1 LGRLSRPAIPNLPV
15 PPRTSHWPAKAEP
28 GAGLRAPLADEA
40 SCDGELGRQRGEQ
53 ICRGEIHLI
62 SQSHTGCVPRE
73 ARAKAEVTD
82 DKGASDALL
91 QEADTW
97 ERMADWEDKSNPP
110 PQNSRLKFRTLPVV
124 RPPHRTVSVPVD
136 ASQPAKPARGQKS
149 GMASGKLAG
158 CPIEDSALASTE
170 ATFPGWRR
178 KLLLPKPN

>member
-1 LGRLSRPAIPNLPV
+1 LPV
-15 PPRTSHWPAKAEP
+15 PPGHRIAPPKQNP
-28 GAGLRAPLADEA
+28 GRVCDRHLRMKPPVTEK
-40 SCDGELGRQRGEQ
+40 
-53 ICRGEIHLI
+53 
-62 SQSHTGCVPRE
+62 E

-136 ASQPAKPARGQKS
+136 ASQPAKRARGQKS